1 MKHVVGV
8 PQKFFLQK
16 NLGNRSNHQS
26 YKKIYSKTSARVLQE
41 KTLAA
46 LLKRDSNTVSFC
58 EYCKNFKNTYHEE
71 QMQTAAFAEIVNQN
85 LQQIALLE
93 NVVHHRFFTGIFLK
107 SYSDQLW
114 LLLLIFNRKRQ
125 IDTDMLFK
133 IFLNK

>member
-8 PQKFFLQK
+8 PQKFFSKKSGKQK
-16 NLGNRSNHQS
+16 QPSELF

-58 EYCKNFKNTYHEE
+58 EYCKIFKNTYHEE
-71 QMQTAAFAEIVNQN
+71 QMQTAAFAEIVSQN

-93 NVVHHRFFTGIFLK
+93 NVVHHRFFTGIF
-107 SYSDQLW
+107 
-114 LLLLIFNRKRQ
+114 
-125 IDTDMLFK
+125 
-133 IFLNK
+133 